1 MLGRE
6 HARFPKGLALEPHRH
21 KAPPLQNKIFALSDK
36 EVRSKYREVIAAR
49 LLMKPLDPMLKNFQF
64 DQLSAAEQAKYDEE
78 ASKIE
83 EEQLQMGVAMSEE
96 ERSGR
101 QSPTRMAVDH
111 WAHLCSQSAGPKV
124 FGATGHLA
132 QGDKVE
138 DLTKKGLPTSTGQP
152 LIGQPQW
159 HRGGSPEWH
168 AQAVPSSYT
177 QVPASGKGVPMH
189 GKMFTPQSEL
199 ERWSRGIAPDPLQY
213 ADPWVRGAADGAG
226 GGAGEGFR
234 ADVHGGFNGFSGDG
248 GHCGQGRGHD
258 WSYGT
263 RPQYSDCQKLKEAS
277 SSNFLSWEVD
287 VDRWNLITG
296 HPPQHRVF
304 KIIEALPDNIKKLSN
319 TRPIRFFWHLEVWH
333 T

>member
-1 MLGRE
+1 
-6 HARFPKGLALEPHRH
+6 
-21 KAPPLQNKIFALSDK
+21 
-36 EVRSKYREVIAAR
+36 
-49 LLMKPLDPMLKNFQF
+49 
-64 DQLSAAEQAKYDEE
+64 
-78 ASKIE
+78 
-83 EEQLQMGVAMSEE
+83 
-96 ERSGR
+96 
-101 QSPTRMAVDH
+101 
-111 WAHLCSQSAGPKV
+111 
-124 FGATGHLA
+124 
-132 QGDKVE
+132 
-138 DLTKKGLPTSTGQP
+138 
-152 LIGQPQW
+152 
-159 HRGGSPEWH
+159 
-168 AQAVPSSYT
+168 
-177 QVPASGKGVPMH
+177 MH

-234 ADVHGGFNGFSGDG
+234 ADVHCGFNGFSGDG
-248 GHCGQGRGHD
+248 SHCGQGRGHD